1 MDDIRHTRIA
11 IALNYFSLGFGF
23 ASWASRIPDIKT
35 ALHLGDAAFGTILF
49 ALPAGQLLMMTFSGR
64 LVTRFGSKKVV
75 RFAFPAYV
83 LCLINLGLA
92 ARGWQL
98 GVGLLFF
105 GICANMCN
113 ISTNTQGVAAERL
126 CGRPIMSTFHGVWS
140 IAGFIGA
147 LVGLAMINLR
157 VPPSQHLTI
166 AAGMVLLPVSL
177 SYRKLIPPK
186 SGTGATLTKSS
197 LFFKSE
203 GALLQLGVI
212 CFCSMASEGAMFDW
226 SGVYFKDIVKAPS
239 SLVLLGYASFMVMMA
254 TGRFLADGL
263 AMRFGRRRLL
273 RVSGIMIS
281 AGLFL
286 SVFFPYITPSTIAFM
301 VVGLGV
307 SSVVPS
313 VYSAAGS
320 QGRVPPGIA
329 IASVASVGFL
339 GFLMGPPLI
348 GYISAAA
355 GLRSSFAV
363 IGIFGICIT
372 LMVSWTGALRS

>member
-1 MDDIRHTRIA
+1 MDDIRRTRIA
-11 IALNYFSLGFGF
+11 IALIYFSLGFCF

-35 ALHLGDAAFGTILF
+35 ALHLSDAAFGTVLF
-49 ALPAGQLLMMTFSGR
+49 ALPAGQFLMMSFSGR
-64 LVTRFGSKKVV
+64 LVTRFGSKKVI
-75 RFAFPAYV
+75 RFAFPAYI
-83 LCLINLGLA
+83 LCLTNLGLA
-92 ARGWQL
+92 VHGWQL

-113 ISTNTQGVAAERL
+113 ISTNTQGVAAEKL
-126 CGRPIMSTFHGVWS
+126 YGRPILSSFHGVWS
-140 IAGFIGA
+140 IAGFTGA
-147 LVGLAMINLR
+147 LVGLAMINLK
-157 VPPSQHLTI
+157 VPPYLHFII
-166 AAGMVLLPVSL
+166 AAGLVLVLVSL
-177 SYRKLIPPK
+177 NHRMLIPAK
-186 SGTGATLTKSS
+186 SGTSAALTKNSM
-197 LFFKSE
+197 FFKPE

-226 SGVYFKDIVKAPS
+226 SGVYFKDVVRSPA

-263 AMRFGRRRLL
+263 AVRFGRKRVLQ
-273 RVSGIMIS
+273 VSGMMIS

-286 SVFFPYITPSTIAFM
+286 SVFFPYITTSTIAFM

-313 VYSAAGS
+313 VYSTAGS
-320 QGRVPPGIA
+320 QGSVPAGIA
-329 IASVASVGFL
+329 IATVASVGFL

-355 GLRSSFAV
+355 GLRCSFAV
-363 IGIFGICIT
+363 IGVFGTCIT
-372 LMVSWTGALRS
+372 LMVSWTNALRL